1 VLTQSLSAL
10 QDFAGP
16 AQRDQVKADQSQR
29 QRYSGNSVATTSDHK
44 PATSPMQ
51 VVFNKFHRKTSKFNQ
66 EVLVGL
72 EDPNPVSI
80 AVVEYQRQGF
90 EFYNNQDRMLS
101 LETYLEDIAQDKIR
115 TIFLRPRQPPA
126 VLRKRR

>member
-1 VLTQSLSAL
+1 
-10 QDFAGP
+10 
-16 AQRDQVKADQSQR
+16 
-29 QRYSGNSVATTSDHK
+29 
-44 PATSPMQ
+44 MQ
-51 VVFNKFHRKTSKFNQ
+51 VVFNKFHRKTLKFNQ
-66 EVLVGL
+66 EVLVSL